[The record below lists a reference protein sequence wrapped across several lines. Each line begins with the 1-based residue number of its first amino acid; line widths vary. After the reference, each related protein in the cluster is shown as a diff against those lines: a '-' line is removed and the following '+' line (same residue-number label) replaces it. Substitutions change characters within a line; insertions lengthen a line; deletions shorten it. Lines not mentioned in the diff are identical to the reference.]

1 MIYGMAGASDGAGC
15 GVGMVRYRTAVR
27 LPLSDLPGGAKRQIW
42 RDRQIQAQA
51 YNWGVAD
58 ALKVHYSG
66 ERIPSPRN
74 HSTPLTQLRHKTG
87 SAHSLLLQR
96 GGHWS
101 ATDAVKKWSKR
112 RNQVVYAQRK
122 SVEGTDKALNALSVF
137 AA

>member
-1 MIYGMAGASDGAGC
+1 MLVAGPCDLAAMIYGMAGVDDGAGC

-27 LPLSDLPGGAKRQIW
+27 LPLLDLPSGAKRQIW

-58 ALKVHYSG
+58 ALEAHYRG

-74 HSTPLTQLRHKTG
+74 HSTPLTQWRHKTG

-101 ATDAVKKWSKR
+101 AVDAVKKWSDR
-112 RNQVVYAQRK
+112 RNHVVYAQRK
-122 SVEGTDKALNALSVF
+122 SC
-137 AA
+137 